1 MKLTISKA
9 TAIAAVAMGLMVT
22 GNAVRADDSAITATN
37 GASAHEA
44 DNSGRNVRDRHNA
57 TLTPGDQSKLKSDRD
72 LTQKIRRAITSGTNH
87 FSMEARNVKI
97 ITQNGKVTLRGP
109 VKTEEEKSN
118 IEAIAKAQGGSEVDD
133 QLEVKGQ

>member
-1 MKLTISKA
+1 MLSGFTAWGDDAALA
-9 TAIAAVAMGLMVT
+9 TTNTAAT
-22 GNAVRADDSAITATN
+22 
-37 GASAHEA
+37 HEA
-44 DNSGRNVRDRHNA
+44 DNSGRNVRDRNNA
-57 TLTPGDQSKLKSDRD
+57 TLTPGDQSKSKSDRD

-87 FSMEARNVKI
+87 FSMDARNVKI

-118 IEAIAKAQGGSEVDD
+118 IEAIAKAQGGGEVDD